1 MTQLDDQVRIRL
13 ISQLIKDISGVLQKS
28 LRYFNGTA
36 ISAFTIPQLLAS
48 AKNLALNLNEL
59 ESVMGFLGHLMILP

>member
-13 ISQLIKDISGVLQKS
+13 ISQLIKDISRVLQKS
-28 LRYFNGTA
+28 LRYFNGTT
-36 ISAFTIPQLLAS
+36 ISAFTIPQLLAL

-59 ESVMGFLGHLMILP
+59 ESVMGFLGHLILP